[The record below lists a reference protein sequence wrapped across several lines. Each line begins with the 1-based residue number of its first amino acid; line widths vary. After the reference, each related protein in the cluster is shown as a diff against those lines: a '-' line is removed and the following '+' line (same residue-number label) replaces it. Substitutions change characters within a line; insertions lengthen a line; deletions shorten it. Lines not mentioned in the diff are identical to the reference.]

1 MSRTEL
7 RVSLS
12 DSKLDGDSSENKR
25 RKGMCDEGC
34 CSGHDKTPAGQK
46 NSFWVHS
53 TLKLLDSPKREKN
66 KEKRW
71 F

>member
-1 MSRTEL
+1 METVQKTKGGRECVTKA
-7 RVSLS
+7 VVVVMI
-12 DSKLDGDSSENKR
+12 KPQLDR
-25 RKGMCDEGC
+25 
-34 CSGHDKTPAGQK
+34 K

-66 KEKRW
+66 REKRW